1 MGGRGSGRP
10 PSTETIIKRSQ
21 PELTPLGNGIFIPNY
36 SGDHSAGNVKTT
48 PVNDLDLVNKKYVDD
63 TVGGGG
69 GLTTD
74 LSVGTKTATTID
86 INSSNGTNATLPEA
100 DTTNA
105 GILSSD
111 KWDEIVANSNKTGI
125 TPAQTTAI
133 TTNSNKTGITPAQTT
148 AITTNSNK
156 TGITSAQTTAI
167 TTNSSHSAD
176 NTQAH
181 SDYLLNNA
189 SDTTSGTITA
199 AGFTTTGVTVT
210 GDHGTAATDQVVNV
224 CYGTGDPPTANTTT
238 IGSLFVKYTA

>member
-125 TPAQTTAI
+125 TSAQTTAI
-133 TTNSNKTGITPAQTT
+133 TA
-148 AITTNSNK
+148 NSNK

-167 TTNSSHSAD
+167 TANSSHSAD